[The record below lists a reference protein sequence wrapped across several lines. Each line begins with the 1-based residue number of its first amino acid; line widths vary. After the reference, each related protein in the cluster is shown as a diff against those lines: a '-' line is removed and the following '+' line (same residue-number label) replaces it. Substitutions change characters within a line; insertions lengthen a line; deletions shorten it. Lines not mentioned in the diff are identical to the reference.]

1 MIQRLHNKEF
11 QNLKNYQRI
20 HELDFLTRQIYKQ
33 DLIALDIRNII
44 SKYIEYD
51 DTIESNCE
59 DSNQLLLIDDIR
71 KCRGKIFNEWESI
84 PGSMPGRC
92 HKRCCDNC
100 LKCNVYKPIA
110 KSKKQ
115 KFKHLLAYQC
125 CKNCYK
131 NNNNKCDRCHL
142 KMDITCKLQKCYFC
156 DKRICIS
163 CETFTKYYHNTLH
176 SIHKGGGI
184 YETFDKIKYHSQY
197 CTKCNVFF
205 KRENN
210 QFTKTINVL
219 VHINRKT

>member
-1 MIQRLHNKEF
+1 M
-11 QNLKNYQRI
+11 
-20 HELDFLTRQIYKQ
+20 DFLTRQIYKQ

-59 DSNQLLLIDDIR
+59 DCNQLLLIDDIR
-71 KCRGKIFNEWESI
+71 KCRGKIFNKWESI

-131 NNNNKCDRCHL
+131 NNNNKYDYENFMTPLLSDYTKNFIEISFL
-142 KMDITCKLQKCYFC
+142 KLLYINNF
-156 DKRICIS
+156 IS
-163 CETFTKYYHNTLH
+163 SLDVDT
-176 SIHKGGGI
+176 
-184 YETFDKIKYHSQY
+184 KIKIFNDFLHFIF
-197 CTKCNVFF
+197 V
-205 KRENN
+205 
-210 QFTKTINVL
+210 
-219 VHINRKT
+219 